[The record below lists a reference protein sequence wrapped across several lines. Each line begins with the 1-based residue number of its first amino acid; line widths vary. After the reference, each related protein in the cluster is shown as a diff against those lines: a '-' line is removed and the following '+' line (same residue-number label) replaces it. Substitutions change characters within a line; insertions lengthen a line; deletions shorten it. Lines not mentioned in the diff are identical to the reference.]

1 MTLTSIIAN
10 PGASK
15 RRRRGFTLVEALVAM
30 LFMAIVIPVALA
42 GVRVAGQAGES
53 AQRKLIAA
61 RIATRVINK
70 LRIENQL
77 TGSQRGVVTENG
89 VDYTWT
95 EASEFWSGDRTSLM
109 YLATVTVSYKVAGH
123 LCNVQLSTLAP
134 PAS

>member
-1 MTLTSIIAN
+1 MTLTSTIAK

-30 LFMAIVIPVALA
+30 LFMAVVIPVALS

-53 AQRKLIAA
+53 AQRKLVAA
-61 RIATRVINK
+61 RIATKVINM

-77 TGSQRGVVTENG
+77 TGAQRGLVTEDG
-89 VDYTWT
+89 VDYAWT
-95 EASEFWSGDRTSLM
+95 EQTEYWSEDRASLM
-109 YLATVTVSYKVAGH
+109 SLATITVSYRVAGH
-123 LCNVQLSTLAP
+123 LCNVQMSTLVP